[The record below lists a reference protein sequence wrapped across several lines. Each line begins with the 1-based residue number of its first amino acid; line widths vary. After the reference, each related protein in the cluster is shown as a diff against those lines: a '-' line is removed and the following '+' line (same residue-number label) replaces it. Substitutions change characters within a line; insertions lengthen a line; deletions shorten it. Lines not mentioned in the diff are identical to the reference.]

1 VKPLA
6 LYAVKR
12 NKVQAAQQVF
22 EPG

>member
-6 LYAVKR
+6 LYAVTR

>member
-1 VKPLA
+1 LA
-6 LYAVKR
+6 LYAVIR